1 MDEAEKRLR
10 DLAREARDGN
20 RQAFDLLID
29 HYQARVMK
37 TALYLTRNLADAEDV
52 AQEVYIK
59 IFRRLPPFKTER
71 ELDGWIYRVTV
82 NAARDAHRRRRIWS
96 PLKEF
101 FAAEPPT
108 DPVLQRE
115 IRNRLLEALS
125 GLSFNERATF
135 IFKEFH
141 ELPTGE
147 VALILGRKEG
157 TIRSY
162 LHGAR
167 KKLRNALGDFR
178 ERR

>member
-1 MDEAEKRLR
+1 MDEAGKRLR

-20 RQAFDLLID
+20 RQAFDLLIGR
-29 HYQARVMK
+29 YQTRVMK

-59 IFRRLPPFKTER
+59 IFRRLPQFKTVR

-96 PLKEF
+96 PLKEL
-101 FAAEPPT
+101 FAAEPSA
-108 DPVLQRE
+108 DPVLRRE

-135 IFKEFH
+135 IFKELH

-167 KKLRNALGDFR
+167 KKLRKSLGEFR
-178 ERR
+178 KHR